1 MNKTQN
7 KGFTLIELM
16 IVVAII
22 GILASI
28 AYPSY
33 QEYVLRAKRGDAKAG
48 LLSLQLAQEK
58 YRANCASYADGIS
71 ATTRTCV
78 SGSTTAGDH
87 DLVGTTTSPDGNYT
101 LAISAGSGS
110 AYTITATPS
119 HTDADCAIFVMNG
132 AGKVLSGT
140 YSSKTAADA
149 DCWNK

>member
-1 MNKTQN
+1 MKNSCSKQ
-7 KGFTLIELM
+7 GFTLIELM

-33 QEYVLRAKRGDAKAG
+33 QDYILRARRGDAKAG
-48 LLSLQLAQEK
+48 LLSWQLAQEK
-58 YRANCASYADGIS
+58 YRANCPQYADGID

-78 SGSTTAGDH
+78 SGGNHNLVRSTTD
-87 DLVGTTTSPDGNYT
+87 SPDGNYT
-101 LAISAGSGS
+101 LAIDSGS
-110 AYTITATPS
+110 ANAYTITATPNNPDS
-119 HTDADCAIFVMNG
+119 DCAIFVVNED
-132 AGKVLSGT
+132 GKVLTGT